1 MHDRKIVDFNGRLI
15 AHDFIQEVH
24 IHARTAEVRNY
35 MVARGQ
41 RKPENVE
48 PDYDPDSGSDHD
60 GDRD

>member
-1 MHDRKIVDFNGRLI
+1 MI
-15 AHDFIQEVH
+15 AHHFIQEVH

-41 RKPENVE
+41 RKPGENMDE
-48 PDYDPDSGSDHD
+48 SDYDPDSGSDHD